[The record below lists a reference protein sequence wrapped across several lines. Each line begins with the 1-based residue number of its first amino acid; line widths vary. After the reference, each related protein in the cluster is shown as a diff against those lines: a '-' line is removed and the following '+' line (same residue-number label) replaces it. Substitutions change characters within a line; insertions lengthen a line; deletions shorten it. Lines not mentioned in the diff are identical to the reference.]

1 MNYSVNNIK
10 IILIY
15 FYLNFSGIFKYFE
28 RLKDFQNKF
37 ENNICKVLV
46 NCCLFQIGK
55 FCVVIDNVL
64 FGNIWKSLFLNFY
77 SVNFN

>member
-37 ENNICKVLV
+37 ENNKCKV
-46 NCCLFQIGK
+46 Q
-55 FCVVIDNVL
+55 
-64 FGNIWKSLFLNFY
+64 
-77 SVNFN
+77 